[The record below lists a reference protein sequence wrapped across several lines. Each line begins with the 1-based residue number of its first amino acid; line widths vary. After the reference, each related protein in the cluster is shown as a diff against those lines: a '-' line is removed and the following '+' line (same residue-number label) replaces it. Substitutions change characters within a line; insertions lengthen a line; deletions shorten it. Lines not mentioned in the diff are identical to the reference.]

1 MNERQIIHFVDKDYR
16 ARAELARATVTIGH
30 HAEVYSGFGELVE
43 YPPRKGIVVMR
54 DRVDGHG
61 EWGDEP
67 GDHIAD
73 CVVETLNYLADR
85 GIWLPLVVMAEN
97 PSTTRVV
104 SAIKAGALD
113 YLPLPIEPD
122 RLAAMVD
129 RVSDEARA
137 HAEARRRM
145 IEARSRIGN
154 LSARERE
161 VLDWLT
167 RGSSNKSIARELAIS
182 PRTVEIHRA
191 NMMVKLGA
199 THAAEAVRLRLE
211 AQFERA

>member
-1 MNERQIIHFVDKDYR
+1 
-16 ARAELARATVTIGH
+16 
-30 HAEVYSGFGELVE
+30 
-43 YPPRKGIVVMR
+43 MR
-54 DRVDGHG
+54 DFVSRPGGERDEVDG
-61 EWGDEP
+61 EAPDRVTRML
-67 GDHIAD
+67 DR
-73 CVVETLNYLADR
+73 LADR

-104 SAIKAGALD
+104 SAIKSGALD
-113 YLPLPIEPD
+113 YLPLPVEPG

-199 THAAEAVRLRLE
+199 SHAAEAVRLRLE
-211 AQFERA
+211 ARFENA